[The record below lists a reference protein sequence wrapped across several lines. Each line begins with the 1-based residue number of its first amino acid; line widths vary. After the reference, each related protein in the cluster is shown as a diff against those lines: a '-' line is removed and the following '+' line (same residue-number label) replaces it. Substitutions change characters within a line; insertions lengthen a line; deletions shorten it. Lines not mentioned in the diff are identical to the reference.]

1 MTSRSVKVRIPPDN
15 GYVPLLRTAVAGIAA
30 REAFTLEEVDD
41 LRMGVEEAAVLLL
54 RRGGK
59 DPLTLDVT
67 VTDDGVE
74 AALSASSVSGGEPVD
89 EASFSWMILS
99 ALADKIRTERDDREV
114 RIILTKTRATTAAH
128 D

>member
-1 MTSRSVKVRIPPDN
+1 MTPRTVQVRIPQDN

-54 RRGGK
+54 RRGGQ
-59 DPLTLDVT
+59 DGLSLEVT
-67 VTDDGVE
+67 VTESGLE
-74 AALSASSVSGGEPVD
+74 AALSTSTTTGGEPVD

-99 ALADKIRTERDDREV
+99 ALADKVRTDRDGDEA
-114 RIILTKTRATTAAH
+114 RIILVKNRSTATVN